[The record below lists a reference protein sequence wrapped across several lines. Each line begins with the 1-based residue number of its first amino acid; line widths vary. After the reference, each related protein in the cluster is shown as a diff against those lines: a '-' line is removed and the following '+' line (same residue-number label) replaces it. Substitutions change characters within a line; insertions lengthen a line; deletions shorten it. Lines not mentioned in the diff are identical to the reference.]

1 MLNIN
6 EIHALRRAASKG
18 DAEAY
23 KTLLAEN
30 ARLAKRAN
38 TRMVALEKAGMAY
51 YAYERA
57 AGYLASE
64 YGSNRFTTSKKKLA
78 DPYDLAQNILE
89 ERTFLR
95 AETSTIRGQKRV
107 KSARVQAFNDIG
119 IELPQGREND
129 FLRFLGSDTVRQA
142 LNTVGRKT
150 AISNELV
157 EALAGAYDAAAEKK
171 GVKRY
176 IETLLNK
183 LVSGDIT
190 YNEVTDYLERKRANG
205 KYLR

>member
-1 MLNIN
+1 MLSIN
-6 EIHALRRAASKG
+6 EIHALRRSASKG
-18 DAEAY
+18 DTEAY

-38 TRMVALEKAGMAY
+38 TRMAALEKAGLAY

-64 YGSNRFTTSKKKLA
+64 YDSKRFTTSAKKLA

-95 AETSTIRGQKRV
+95 AETSTISGQKRV
-107 KSARVQAFNDIG
+107 RAARVKAFKDIG
-119 IELPQGREND
+119 IELPQGREDD

-150 AISNELV
+150 VLSSELI
-157 EALAGAYDAAAEKK
+157 EALAGAYDTAAEKK

-183 LVSGDIT
+183 LVSGEIT
-190 YNEVTDYLERKRANG
+190 YNEVTDYLERK
-205 KYLR
+205 KS

>member
-1 MLNIN
+1 MLSIN
-6 EIHALRRAASKG
+6 EITALRRAASKG

-38 TRMVALEKAGMAY
+38 TRMAALEKAGLAY

-95 AETSTIRGQKRV
+95 AETSTISGQKRV
-107 KSARVQAFNDIG
+107 RAARMQSFADIG
-119 IELPQGREND
+119 ITLPRGREDD
-129 FLRFLGSDTVRQA
+129 FLRFLGSDTVQAA
-142 LNTVGRKT
+142 LNTVGRKS
-150 AISNELV
+150 AISGELV
-157 EALAGAYDAAAEKK
+157 EKLAGAYDSAAEKA

-176 IETLLNK
+176 IVNLLNK
-183 LVSGDIT
+183 FASGDIA
-190 YNEVTDYLERKRANG
+190 YNEVTDYLERKA
-205 KYLR
+205 

>member
-1 MLNIN
+1 MLSIN

-18 DAEAY
+18 DTEAY

-38 TRMVALEKAGMAY
+38 TRMAALEKAGMAY

-64 YGSNRFTTSKKKLA
+64 CDSKRFTTSKKKLV

-107 KSARVQAFNDIG
+107 RAARVKAFKDIG
-119 IELPQGREND
+119 IELPQGREDN
-129 FLRFLGSDTVRQA
+129 FLRFLGSDAVRQA

-150 AISNELV
+150 ALSAELV
-157 EALAGAYDAAAEKK
+157 ELLAGAYDTAAEKK

-183 LVSGDIT
+183 FANGEII
-190 YNEVTDYLERKRANG
+190 YNEVTDYLERK
-205 KYLR
+205 KS